1 LEQTNT
7 KLKRLVRN
15 ERATVASATLVTM
28 TLIGLSRIT
37 GIIRDIGR
45 TTLFGRDW
53 HTDAYVSAFSIPDL
67 IYFLASGGALSAG
80 FVPVFTGYLTKGED
94 EKAMR
99 TFRVLMTYLGL
110 LLLSLIVAFEVL
122 APQLVALLFPG
133 MVGDEQKF
141 TLTVRLV
148 RILLPA
154 QFFFVLGS
162 LFTGALWSL
171 RYFAEPQVQSVLY
184 NLFILFGGILGAQF
198 CAHWLGK
205 GIEGMA
211 IGALTG
217 AAVGAGLVQA
227 RKLWQVGMD
236 FRPCF
241 DWRDEGARQVLKLVI
256 PVVFS
261 LSVTQINAIILPR
274 SFSSLLPHGAAT
286 AVEMAN
292 RIMQLPVALFGA
304 SVGIALFPTLSALA
318 TKEAIDDLRRQ
329 VASGLRT
336 VLFMTVPTAVLM
348 AVLREP
354 IVALFFEYGRWKS
367 SDTQATALALLF
379 YSFGVPAMSC
389 QQVLARGFYALR
401 DTWTPVWVGLLS
413 FALAFTLNAALV
425 HSPLQQGGLAL
436 AFSISAWFNI
446 TLLAILLRKRLN
458 GLEGSAFLKLI
469 AWLLP
474 SSVTMGLVATSSL
487 SFLPIG
493 GVVGRLLR
501 VSLPTLIGGIV
512 FFALMFRSNLPEV
525 QQVISKL
532 RSSRADGKRGGET
545 GASFPF
551 RHHRHLQLA
560 GLHWRVPEKR

>member
-1 LEQTNT
+1 MQLQLEQTNI
-7 KLKRLVRN
+7 LRRLVRN
-15 ERATVASATLVTM
+15 ERATVAGAALVTM

-37 GIIRDIGR
+37 GIVRDIGR

-94 EKAMR
+94 ERAIR

-110 LLLSLIVAFEVL
+110 LLLSLIIAFEVL

-141 TLTVRLV
+141 TLTVLLV

-184 NLFILFGGILGAQF
+184 NLFILLGGILGAQF
-198 CAHWLGK
+198 CAHWLGR

-329 VASGLRT
+329 VTSGLRT

-379 YSFGVPAMSC
+379 YSLGVPAMSC

-413 FALAFTLNAALV
+413 FALAFSLNAALV

-446 TLLAILLRKRLN
+446 TLLTILLRKRLN
-458 GLEGSAFLKLI
+458 GLEGAAFLKLI
-469 AWLLP
+469 VWLLP
-474 SSVTMGLVATSSL
+474 SSAVMGLVATFVL

-493 GVVGRLLR
+493 GVFERLLR
-501 VSLPTLIGGIV
+501 VGLPTLIGGTA
-512 FFALMFRSNLPEV
+512 FLAFMLRSNLPEV

-532 RSSRADGKRGGET
+532 QSLKSRWQKGR
-545 GASFPF
+545 
-551 RHHRHLQLA
+551 
-560 GLHWRVPEKR
+560 

>member
-1 LEQTNT
+1 VQLEQTNT

-110 LLLSLIVAFEVL
+110 LLLSLIVTFEVL

-532 RSSRADGKRGGET
+532 RSLKSRWQKGR
-545 GASFPF
+545 
-551 RHHRHLQLA
+551 
-560 GLHWRVPEKR
+560 

>member
-1 LEQTNT
+1 VQLEQTNT

-446 TLLAILLRKRLN
+446 TLLAILLRKLLN

-512 FFALMFRSNLPEV
+512 FLALMFRSNLPEV

-532 RSSRADGKRGGET
+532 RSLKSRWQKGR
-545 GASFPF
+545 
-551 RHHRHLQLA
+551 
-560 GLHWRVPEKR
+560 

>member
-1 LEQTNT
+1 MNAT
-7 KLKRLVRN
+7 KRLVRN
-15 ERATVASATLVTM
+15 EKATVTSAAIINM
-28 TLIGLSRIT
+28 TLIGLSRLT
-37 GIIRDIGR
+37 GIVRDVGR

-94 EKAMR
+94 EKAMK

-110 LLLSLIVAFEVL
+110 LLLTLIVTFEFL
-122 APQLVALLFPG
+122 APQLVTLMFPG
-133 MVGDEQKF
+133 MVSDEQKF
-141 TLTVRLV
+141 TLTVCLV

-184 NLFILFGGILGAQF
+184 NLFILFGGILGAQLGTL
-198 CAHWLGK
+198 WLGK

-217 AAVGAGLVQA
+217 AAIGAGIVQA
-227 RKLWQVGMD
+227 RKLWAVGMD

-241 DWRDEGARQVLKLVI
+241 DWRDEGARQVVKLVV

-318 TKEAIDDLRRQ
+318 TKEALDDLRKQ
-329 VASGLRT
+329 VSSGLRT
-336 VLFMTVPTAVLM
+336 VLLMTIPAAVLM

-354 IVALFFEYGRWKS
+354 IVSLFFEYGRWKPE
-367 SDTQATALALLF
+367 DTQATAFALLF

-401 DTWTPVWVGLLS
+401 NTWTPVWVGLLS
-413 FALAFTLNAALV
+413 FALAFVLNAALV

-446 TLLAILLRKRLN
+446 LLLATLLRQRLK
-458 GLEGSAFLKLI
+458 GLEGTRLLQLAS
-469 AWLLP
+469 WLLP
-474 SSVTMGLVATSSL
+474 ASASMGFVATL
-487 SFLPIG
+487 VLVVLPVG
-493 GVVGRLLR
+493 GVPERILR
-501 VSLPTLIGGIV
+501 VVLPSLVSGII
-512 FFALMFRSNLPEV
+512 FFAIKLRSQLPEV
-525 QQVISKL
+525 QQIVAKVQ
-532 RSSRADGKRGGET
+532 
-545 GASFPF
+545 SFKN
-551 RHHRHLQLA
+551 RLLKGR
-560 GLHWRVPEKR
+560 

>member
-1 LEQTNT
+1 MPLEQTNI
-7 KLKRLVRN
+7 LRRLVRN
-15 ERATVASATLVTM
+15 ERATIASATLVTM

-37 GIIRDIGR
+37 GIVRDIGR

-329 VASGLRT
+329 VANGLRT

-413 FALAFTLNAALV
+413 FALAFALNAALV
-425 HSPLQQGGLAL
+425 YSPLQQGGLAL

-458 GLEGSAFLKLI
+458 GLEGAAFLNLMV
-469 AWLLP
+469 WLLP
-474 SSVTMGLVATSSL
+474 ASAVMGLAATFVL

-493 GVVGRLLR
+493 GVFERLLR
-501 VSLPTLIGGIV
+501 VGLPTLIGGTA
-512 FFALMFRSNLPEV
+512 FLAFMLRSNSPEV
-525 QQVISKL
+525 QQVIAKL
-532 RSSRADGKRGGET
+532 QPIKSR
-545 GASFPF
+545 
-551 RHHRHLQLA
+551 LQK
-560 GLHWRVPEKR
+560 GR

>member
-1 LEQTNT
+1 VQLQLEQTNI
-7 KLKRLVRN
+7 LRRLVRN
-15 ERATVASATLVTM
+15 ERATVAGAALVTM

-37 GIIRDIGR
+37 GIVRDIGR

-94 EKAMR
+94 ERAIR

-110 LLLSLIVAFEVL
+110 LLLSLIIAFEVL
-122 APQLVALLFPG
+122 APQLVSLLFPG
-133 MVGDEQKF
+133 MIGDEQKF

-148 RILLPA
+148 RILLPS

-184 NLFILFGGILGAQF
+184 NLFILFGGILGVQF
-198 CAHWLGK
+198 CSHWLGK

-227 RKLWQVGMD
+227 RKLRQVGMD

-241 DWRDEGARQVLKLVI
+241 DWRDEGARQVLKFVI

-413 FALAFTLNAALV
+413 FALAFSLNAALV

-458 GLEGSAFLKLI
+458 GLEGGAFLKLMV
-469 AWLLP
+469 WLLP
-474 SSVTMGLVATSSL
+474 SSAVMGLLAIFVL
-487 SFLPIG
+487 SFMPVG
-493 GVVGRLLR
+493 GVFERLLR
-501 VSLPTLIGGIV
+501 VGLPALIGGMA
-512 FFALMFRSNLPEV
+512 FLALMLRSNLPEV
-525 QQVISKL
+525 QQVIAKL
-532 RSSRADGKRGGET
+532 QSVKSRWQKGR
-545 GASFPF
+545 
-551 RHHRHLQLA
+551 
-560 GLHWRVPEKR
+560 